1 MVVLHGF
8 IVVSLDDADVE
19 TVAPIL
25 ERAADLVQRIKPWPG
40 HKKNLIGWP
49 KQRENGED
57 TVVARGFIP
66 AGSRSGPNKATSCIK
81 QDYQWGRYAAQRG

>member
-25 ERAADLVQRIKPWPG
+25 ERAADPVQRIKPWLG
-40 HKKNLIGWP
+40 HKKNLIG
-49 KQRENGED
+49 
-57 TVVARGFIP
+57 
-66 AGSRSGPNKATSCIK
+66 
-81 QDYQWGRYAAQRG
+81 